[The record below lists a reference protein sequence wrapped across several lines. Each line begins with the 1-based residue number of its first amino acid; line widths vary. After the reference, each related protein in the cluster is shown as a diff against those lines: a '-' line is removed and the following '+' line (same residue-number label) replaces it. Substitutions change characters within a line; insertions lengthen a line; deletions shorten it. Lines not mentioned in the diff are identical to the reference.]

1 MRTLLAILLVLAIL
15 SVIFLVS
22 FDMSLCG
29 NQLIEDVK
37 SPNGKYAASVF
48 ERNCG
53 ATTPYIEIV
62 SLNSSVA
69 KFDPENYNNWVF
81 TIHGG
86 SKVKAA
92 WISDDKLKVSYTF
105 TGDALAQQEK
115 WNGINI
121 TFKLTAR

>member
-1 MRTLLAILLVLAIL
+1 VRTTLAILSVLAILLV
-15 SVIFLVS
+15 IFLMS

-37 SPNGKYAASVF
+37 SPNGKYTASVF

-62 SLNSSVA
+62 SLNSSAA
-69 KFDPENYNNWVF
+69 KFDPENYDNWVF
-81 TIHGG
+81 TVQGR
-86 SKVKAA
+86 SKVKAI
-92 WISDDKLKVSYTF
+92 WISDDKLKVSYTY
-105 TGDALAQQEK
+105 TGEALTQQEK

-121 TFKLTAR
+121 TVK